1 MQHMKAIGIKGV
13 FTTIILL
20 SFLGIFQGITISQI
34 ITISIIITGITY
46 LIGDFIILPTFN
58 NLIASIVDFGLAFL
72 SVWLLTGFF
81 TGQTTSLVIL
91 SVAIAYIFTF
101 CEALFHI
108 YMQEKVL
115 PKKAG
120 VLIPFPNMRY
130 QTEASE
136 EIQPDKE

>member
-72 SVWLLTGFF
+72 SVWLLTEFF

-115 PKKAG
+115 PKKGG

-130 QTEASE
+130 QTETSE